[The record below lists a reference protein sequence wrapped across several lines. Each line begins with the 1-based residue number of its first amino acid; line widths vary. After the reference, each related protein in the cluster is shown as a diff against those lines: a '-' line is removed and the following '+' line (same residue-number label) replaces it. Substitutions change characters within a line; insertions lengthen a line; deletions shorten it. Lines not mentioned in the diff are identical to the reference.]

1 MENFYVR
8 RIRMTEAGKHMSKLE
23 QQLNATR
30 QKGATETSMRLSEEQ
45 ATFVK
50 EVLKLKIIPCLY
62 EIQTRRITNASTAM
76 SIIRDVHRA
85 NKRGQRTIRKDLRQK
100 EVRALERAGVEFRP
114 VKYRI
119 IFKRG

>member
-1 MENFYVR
+1 
-8 RIRMTEAGKHMSKLE
+8 MTEAGKRMSKLE

-30 QKGATETSMRLSEEQ
+30 QKGVAETSMRLSEEQ

-62 EIQTRRITNASTAM
+62 EIQTRRITNAAM

>member
-1 MENFYVR
+1 
-8 RIRMTEAGKHMSKLE
+8 MTEAGKRMSKLE

-30 QKGATETSMRLSEEQ
+30 QKGVAETSMRLSE

-114 VKYRI
+114 GKYRI

>member
-1 MENFYVR
+1 
-8 RIRMTEAGKHMSKLE
+8 MTEAGKRMSKLE

-30 QKGATETSMRLSEEQ
+30 QKGVAETSMRLSEEQ

-62 EIQTRRITNASTAM
+62 EIQTRHITNASTAM

-100 EVRALERAGVEFRP
+100 EVRARAGVEFRP